1 MLLRFRVSNHRSI
14 LEPVELSMIAVDKDR
29 GATRGFDGLS
39 ERVLTVAGI
48 YGPNASGKSNVL
60 DAIAWLSRAV
70 AMSLRGWEDYI
81 PRDAHRF
88 GKGPASPT
96 EFALDLEVDGVRYV
110 YRLEVDDSAVLFES
124 LDSYPEGRRRNLY
137 TRLKREIDFRRGLD
151 GTRAIRDLL
160 TPTTL
165 ALSAGRRVGDTD
177 FGSVWRTLTT
187 MRVLGLRKRW
197 GFWRSGVGPIDST
210 IRLLSENEAN
220 QLRLFGTSE
229 DRPAVTDSRVAM
241 DLLRFADPGIDD
253 FVVTE
258 EESERLEG
266 PRRHFGLVHRG
277 EGEPVTFDLEEE
289 SAGTQTWFR
298 LIGPAFAA
306 LRFGVVLLLD
316 EIDASLHPR
325 LSARL
330 IEIFQDPQTNTRGA
344 QLVFTSHDTSLLNSL
359 NRDEVWLTE
368 KAPDATTR
376 LVGLADFGGERV
388 RRSLNLERAY
398 LQGRFGAVPEVDQV
412 AVPQSPGACFSTSRW
427 LSRLDTGGARPARSA
442 AGSRFASPRGLSW
455 CSVRVREPSPNTSRP

>member
-1 MLLRFRVSNHRSI
+1 MLLRFLVSNHRSI
-14 LEPVELSMIAVDKDR
+14 LEPVELSMIAVDEDR
-29 GATRGFDGLS
+29 AATRGFDGLS

-60 DAIAWLSRAV
+60 DAMAWLSMAV
-70 AMSLRGWEDYI
+70 ATSLRGWEDYI

-96 EFALDLEVDGVRYV
+96 EFDLDLEVDGVRYA
-110 YRLEVDDSAVLFES
+110 YRLEVDESAVLFES
-124 LDSYPEGRRRNLY
+124 LDSYPEGRRRNLF
-137 TRLKREIDFRRGLD
+137 TRRRSEIDFRRGLD
-151 GTRAIRDLL
+151 GTRGIRDLL

-177 FGSVWRTLTT
+177 FGSVGQTLAR
-187 MRVLGLRKRW
+187 MRVLGLRKRRFPRA
-197 GFWRSGVGPIDST
+197 GGVGPFDST
-210 IRLLSENEAN
+210 IRLLFEDEAN
-220 QLRLFGTSE
+220 QLRLFGIPE
-229 DRPAVTDSRVAM
+229 DRPAVTDPNVAM

-253 FVVTE
+253 FVITK
-258 EESERLEG
+258 EESGRFGG
-266 PRRHFGLVHRG
+266 PRRHLGLVHRG
-277 EGEPVTFDLEEE
+277 EGESVTFDLEDE

-306 LRFGVVLLLD
+306 LRSGWVLLLD

-344 QLVFTSHDTSLLNSL
+344 QLVFTSHDTSLLNGL

-368 KAPDATTR
+368 KAPGATTR
-376 LVGLADFGGERV
+376 LVSLAEFGGERV

-398 LQGRFGAVPEVDQV
+398 LQGRFGAIPEVDQV
-412 AVPQSPGACFSTSRW
+412 AVRRALGLVSQSRDGQA
-427 LSRLDTGGARPARSA
+427 D
-442 AGSRFASPRGLSW
+442 
-455 CSVRVREPSPNTSRP
+455 

>member
-1 MLLRFRVSNHRSI
+1 MFMLLRFQVSNHRSI
-14 LEPVELSMIAVDKDR
+14 REPVELSMIAVDNDR
-29 GATRGFDGLS
+29 AATRGFNGLS

-60 DAIAWLSRAV
+60 EAMAWLSMAV

-88 GKGPASPT
+88 GKGPVSPT
-96 EFALDLEVDGVRYV
+96 EFDLDVEVDGIRYA

-124 LDSYPEGRRRNLY
+124 LDSYPEGRRRNLF
-137 TRLKREIDFRRGLD
+137 TRRKSEIDFRRGLD
-151 GTRAIRDLL
+151 GIRAIRDLL

-165 ALSAGRRVGDTD
+165 ALSAGSRVGDTD
-177 FGSVWRTLTT
+177 LRNVGRALSAT
-187 MRVLGLRKRW
+187 RVLGLRKRRFLRA
-197 GFWRSGVGPIDST
+197 GGGGLFDST
-210 IRLLSENEAN
+210 MRLLFEDEAS
-220 QLRLFGTSE
+220 QLRLFPTPE
-229 DRPAVTDSRVAM
+229 DRLAVTDPSVAM

-253 FVVTE
+253 YVIAE
-258 EESERLEG
+258 EESGRPGG
-266 PRRHFGLVHRG
+266 PRRHLGLVHRV
-277 EGEPVTFDLEEE
+277 EGEPVTFELEDE

-306 LRFGVVLLLD
+306 LRLGRVLLLD

-368 KAPDATTR
+368 KTPNATTR
-376 LVGLADFGGERV
+376 LVGLADFGGDRV

-398 LQGRFGAVPEVDQV
+398 LQGRFGAVPQVDQV
-412 AVPQSPGACFSTSRW
+412 AVRRALGLVSQ
-427 LSRLDTGGARPARSA
+427 
-442 AGSRFASPRGLSW
+442 PRDG
-455 CSVRVREPSPNTSRP
+455 